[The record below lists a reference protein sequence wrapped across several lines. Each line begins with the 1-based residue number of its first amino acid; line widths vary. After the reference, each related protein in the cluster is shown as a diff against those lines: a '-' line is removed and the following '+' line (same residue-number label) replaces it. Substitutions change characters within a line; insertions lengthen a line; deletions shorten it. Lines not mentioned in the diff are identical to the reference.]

1 MSAKT
6 KKTADIAGKTL
17 QREQWVPAP
26 MACVSTN
33 LRMAA
38 RATSRLYEKALAP
51 LELTVAQYGILSGIA
66 RSGEVATMELAS
78 QLCLERTTLY
88 RALAVLER
96 RALVAPRPGQG
107 REQIL
112 SLTPAGLELREA
124 ALPRWRKVQQM
135 LVEEF
140 GENWEEF
147 LNQIRHA
154 CKIAEDKLDERDKKP
169 NKIRS
174 E

>member
-1 MSAKT
+1 MLANN
-6 KKTADIAGKTL
+6 KKTPDFTGKVSKK
-17 QREQWVPAP
+17 EPWVPAP
-26 MACVSTN
+26 IACVSTN

-51 LELTVAQYGILSGIA
+51 LDLTVAQYGILSGIA
-66 RSGEVATMELAS
+66 RSGEIATMELSA

-96 RALVAPRPGQG
+96 RALVATRPGQG
-107 REQIL
+107 REQVL
-112 SLTPAGLELREA
+112 SLTRAGLALRDA
-124 ALPRWRKVQQM
+124 ALPRWGKVQQM

-154 CKIAEDKLDERDKKP
+154 CKIAEEKLDERDKKP
-169 NKIRS
+169 SKTRTA
-174 E
+174 